1 MYSVKLPI
9 EAFMN
14 SESYPYRLTAK
25 DSLIIS
31 KWKLRMGIVYGAL
44 LIVLLLLVMVANPS
58 RDRNEIAKNSADH
71 GFSSASAA
79 GGNRSR

>member
-1 MYSVKLPI
+1 VKQPI

-14 SESYPYRLTAK
+14 SESYPYRLTPK
-25 DSLIIS
+25 DRLIIS
-31 KWKLRMGIVYGAL
+31 KWKLRVGIAYGAL
-44 LIVLLLLVMVANPS
+44 LIVLVLLVMVANPS
-58 RDRNEIAKNSADH
+58 RDRNEIAKSSTDR